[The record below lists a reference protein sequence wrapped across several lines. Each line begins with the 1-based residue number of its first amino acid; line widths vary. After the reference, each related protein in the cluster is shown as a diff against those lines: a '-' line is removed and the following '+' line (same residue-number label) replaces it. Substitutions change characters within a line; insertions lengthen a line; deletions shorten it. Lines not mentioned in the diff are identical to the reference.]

1 MSCSFYN
8 TGHIMFF
15 AVPDIK
21 NCYLSIRLPEI
32 ATYTEAE
39 LLQGLQAHDEQAY
52 SYLYD
57 HYSKA
62 LFAVIMPIVLQRD
75 VAEDVLQEVFIKVWQ
90 NIRSYDAGKGRLYT
104 WMLNIARHHSIDRIR
119 SKDFNNQVKTTD
131 LPVNVY
137 NKEDEAN
144 LINDVGLTKTLS
156 NLPGESRVLL
166 ELAYFQGHTHEEI
179 ARILDLPLGTIK
191 TRIRNTIIKLRKI
204 LTLLFSLWI

>member
-1 MSCSFYN
+1 
-8 TGHIMFF
+8 
-15 AVPDIK
+15 V
-21 NCYLSIRLPEI
+21 
-32 ATYTEAE
+32 
-39 LLQGLQAHDEQAY
+39 
-52 SYLYD
+52 
-57 HYSKA
+57 
-62 LFAVIMPIVLQRD
+62 
-75 VAEDVLQEVFIKVWQ
+75 
-90 NIRSYDAGKGRLYT
+90 
-104 WMLNIARHHSIDRIR
+104 R